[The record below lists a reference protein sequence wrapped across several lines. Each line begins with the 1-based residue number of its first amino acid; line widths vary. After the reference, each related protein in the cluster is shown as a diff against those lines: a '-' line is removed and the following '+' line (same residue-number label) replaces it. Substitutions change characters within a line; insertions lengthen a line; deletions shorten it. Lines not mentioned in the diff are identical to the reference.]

1 MLSGWRPDRTAEDGY
16 SLVEL
21 MVVMLMLSIIGGFV
35 TVSVVTGIR
44 TSRATEARTFALT
57 DIQRGLERV
66 GRELRAAN
74 PLDLDSGGDYADG
87 LGAVVIRD
95 NKRVEYRY
103 YLEVQDDGSTSLL
116 EDVERTDLTS
126 GAVTAQN
133 GLFIAD
139 IANLDTG
146 TPLFTYYGTD
156 PVTRELAPIDCEPP
170 DEPPLDEDQCRQ
182 AHQAATQVELTLEK
196 YVEGQ
201 DMIVVKT
208 VVNVR
213 NTRLG

>member
-1 MLSGWRPDRTAEDGY
+1 MLNHLRERADDERGY

-21 MVVMLMLSIIGGFV
+21 MVVVVMLSIIGGFV
-35 TVSVVTGIR
+35 TTSVIVGMR
-44 TSRATEARTFALT
+44 TTQRTEARTYALA

-74 PLDLDSGGDYADG
+74 PIELDVGGAYPDS
-87 LGAVVIRD
+87 LGATVIRD
-95 NKRVEYRY
+95 GQRIEYRY
-103 YLEVQDDGSTSLL
+103 YLQLQPDGSTSLL
-116 EDVERTDLTS
+116 EDVERTDLATN
-126 GAVTAQN
+126 ATTVQN

-139 IANLDTG
+139 IANLNTG

-156 PVTRELAPIDCEPP
+156 AVTRELEMIDCSA
-170 DEPPLDEDQCRQ
+170 LDADQCRQ

-196 YVEGQ
+196 YVDGQ

>member
-1 MLSGWRPDRTAEDGY
+1 VLTARCRGDERGY

-21 MVVMLMLSIIGGFV
+21 LVVMLMLSIIGGFV
-35 TVSVVTGIR
+35 TASVITGVR
-44 TSRATEARTFALT
+44 TSRATEARTYALT
-57 DIQRGLERV
+57 DIQKGLERV

-74 PLDLDSGGDYADG
+74 PIDLDVAGDFADS
-87 LGAVVIRD
+87 LGATIIRD
-95 NKRVEYRY
+95 GRRIEYRY
-103 YLEVQDDGSTSLL
+103 YLEEQPDGSTSLL
-116 EDVERTDLTS
+116 EDVRRTDLAS
-126 GAVTAQN
+126 GVVDSQN

-156 PVTRELAPIDCEPP
+156 DVTRELEEIDCSTLTV
-170 DEPPLDEDQCRQ
+170 DACRQ

-201 DMIVVKT
+201 DMIAVKT
-208 VVNVR
+208 VVNIR